1 MSERSAAAPDVAS
14 TSIDSAPSDRAR
26 RSRHLLALPLV
37 SIVALVSLGLLPSV
51 RASASV
57 VWSFLAAAALLG
69 LWLAWL
75 LAVVGRRGRTLLVQV
90 DLRKQHY
97 LQACAQGAVLLYWG
111 FYWRE
116 VYRSAHLI
124 AAQLLFA
131 YAFDMLL
138 AWSRRDTY
146 TLGFAP
152 VPVILSTNLFLWF
165 RAEWFYLQFLLVAVG
180 FAAKDLIRWDKDGR
194 RVHIFNPSSFPLGL
208 CALALIVTGS
218 TDMTWG
224 QDIAATLNNPPN
236 IYLMIFLVGL
246 TGQFLFGVT
255 TMTMSAV
262 VTTYVFGLIYFA
274 ATSTYYFVDSYI
286 PIAVFLGMHLLFTD
300 PSTSPRSELGRI
312 LFGMLYGLGVVALY
326 YVLGRIGAPTFYD
339 KLMAVPL
346 MNLAIKAIDRLAQ
359 GPLGWLDPAALG
371 RALTGRMRNLA
382 YIGIWTVVFVAM
394 SAAQAVG
401 DTHRG
406 QWVTFWLRA
415 CEEDRPNACRQ
426 AARLASAYCTAGSP
440 WACNEYGVLVQ
451 PTLRPA
457 VAARAFARACALGLS
472 AGCDNLDPHVAE
484 RPRRVPPGDVDYFI
498 VVRGAKG
505 RRSDLASL
513 PPVELHRRACVQGF
527 VDGCR
532 KACEEGD
539 SSACQEGERLGFDPE
554 EIGPGASGGSPGITR
569 SAAPTR
575 GRSATRARRAPR
587 SILRW

>member
-1 MSERSAAAPDVAS
+1 MSEHSAAAPVVGS
-14 TSIDSAPSDRAR
+14 TAIGNAPSQLAR
-26 RSRHLLALPLV
+26 RSRRPLALPLV
-37 SIVALVSLGLLPSV
+37 SIATLASLGLLPSV
-51 RASASV
+51 RASAGV

-75 LAVVGRRGRTLLVQV
+75 LAVVARRGRTLLVQV

-116 VYRSAHLI
+116 VYESAHLI

-152 VPVILSTNLFLWF
+152 VPVIFSISLFLWF
-165 RAEWFYLQFLLVAVG
+165 KAQWFYLQLLLVAVG
-180 FAAKDLIRWDKDGR
+180 FAAKELIRWDKDGR

-208 CALALIVTGS
+208 CALALILTGS

-224 QDIAATLNNPPN
+224 QEIATTLNTPPN
-236 IYLMIFLVGL
+236 IYAMIFLAGL
-246 TGQFLFGVT
+246 AGQVLFGVT

-274 ATSTYYFVDSYI
+274 ATGTYYFVDSYI

-312 LFGMLYGLGVVALY
+312 LFGMLYGLGVVSFY

-359 GPLGWLDPAALG
+359 GPLGGIDPASVG
-371 RALTGRMRNLA
+371 RALTGRKRNLA
-382 YIGIWTVVFVAM
+382 YIGVWTVVFVAL

-406 QWVTFWLRA
+406 QWVTFWLSA

-426 AARLASAYCTAGSP
+426 AARLASAYCTSGSP

-451 PTLRPA
+451 PALRPE
-457 VAARAFARACALGLS
+457 VAARAFARACELGLS
-472 AGCDNLDPHVAE
+472 AGCDNLDPRMAE
-484 RPRRVPPGDVDYFI
+484 RPRRVPPGDGDYLI

-513 PPVELHRRACVQGF
+513 TPVELYRRACVQGF

-532 KACEEGD
+532 R
-539 SSACQEGERLGFDPE
+539 ACQEGD
-554 EIGPGASGGSPGITR
+554 PGACRAVERVYDGP
-569 SAAPTR
+569 PT
-575 GRSATRARRAPR
+575 
-587 SILRW
+587 L

>member
-1 MSERSAAAPDVAS
+1 MSDRSAAARVVAS
-14 TSIDSAPSDRAR
+14 TAIGSAPSDLAR

-37 SIVALVSLGLLPSV
+37 STAALASLGLLPEV

-57 VWSFLAAAALLG
+57 TWSFWGAAAVLG

-75 LAVVGRRGRTLLVQV
+75 MAVVARRGRTLLVQV
-90 DLRKQHY
+90 ELRKQHY

-152 VPVILSTNLFLWF
+152 VPVIFSINLFLWF
-165 RAEWFYLQFLLVAVG
+165 KAEWFYLQFLLVAVG
-180 FAAKDLIRWDKDGR
+180 FAAKELVRWDKDGR

-224 QDIAATLNNPPN
+224 QDIATTLNNPPN

-246 TGQFLFGVT
+246 AGQFLFGVT

-262 VTTYVFGLIYFA
+262 VTTYVLGLIYFA
-274 ATSTYYFVDSYI
+274 ATGTYYFVDSYI

-312 LFGMLYGLGVVALY
+312 LFGMLYGLGVVTLY

-346 MNLAIKAIDRLAQ
+346 MNLAIKAIDCLAQ
-359 GPLGWLDPAALG
+359 GPLRWLDPASLG
-371 RALTGRMRNLA
+371 RALTGRRRNLA
-382 YIGIWTVVFVAM
+382 YIAVWTGVFVVM
-394 SAAQAVG
+394 SASQAVG
-401 DTHRG
+401 DAHRG
-406 QWVTFWLRA
+406 QWVTFWLTA

-426 AARLASAYCTAGSP
+426 AARLASAYCTSGSP
-440 WACNEYGVLVQ
+440 WACNEYGVLIQ
-451 PTLRPA
+451 PALRPE
-457 VAARAFARACALGLS
+457 VAARAFARACELGLS
-472 AGCDNLDPHVAE
+472 AGCDNLDPRMAE
-484 RPRRVPPGDVDYFI
+484 RPRRVPPGDGDYLI

-513 PPVELHRRACVQGF
+513 TPVELYRRACVQGF

-532 KACEEGD
+532 R
-539 SSACQEGERLGFDPE
+539 ACQEGD
-554 EIGPGASGGSPGITR
+554 PGACREVERVYDGP
-569 SAAPTR
+569 PT
-575 GRSATRARRAPR
+575 
-587 SILRW
+587 L